1 MSNETSRKKLE
12 LRPLEIGVGAG
23 AAVVTAFASS
33 YLGTAGTLTGA
44 AVASAIGTVSTSV
57 LRASADR
64 GAESLRRTT
73 ERLRT
78 SRTGPELASHQIDP
92 DGSRLAGA
100 ADLPGEDQPAAEET
114 GPVLGMTAQG
124 TSGIGSGTGT
134 LATTAGRRRVRP
146 RWVVLG
152 AGAAASF
159 ALALGAITGI
169 ESAAG
174 KPLAAITGGES
185 GGGTTLERATGNDPG
200 SSDTD
205 PQPSTTPSPTSTP
218 SEEPTATPTESAG
231 SSTETDLTEE
241 PSATGSPQPTLS
253 RSPAPSAT
261 ATVPEPEPTGAP
273 TP

>member
-1 MSNETSRKKLE
+1 MSNETKKLE

-44 AVASAIGTVSTSV
+44 ALASAVGTVSTSV

-64 GAESLRRTT
+64 GTESLRRTT

-78 SRTGPELASHQIDP
+78 TRTGPELASHQIDP

-100 ADLPGEDQPAAEET
+100 PDLPGEDQPAAEET
-114 GPVLGMTAQG
+114 GPVLGVTGAG
-124 TSGIGSGTGT
+124 TTGIGSGTGT
-134 LATTAGRRRVRP
+134 LATTAGRRGVRP

-169 ESAAG
+169 ETAAG

-185 GGGTTLERATGNDPG
+185 GGGTTLERATGNTPA

-205 PQPSTTPSPTSTP
+205 PEPSTTSTPTSTP
-218 SEEPTATPTESAG
+218 SGEPAATPTESAG
-231 SSTETDLTEE
+231 TDSVPAEE
-241 PSATGSPQPTLS
+241 PSATGSPEATRSP
-253 RSPAPSAT
+253 SPAPSAT
-261 ATVPEPEPTGAP
+261 APVPAP
-273 TP
+273 TATGIPTP

>member
-169 ESAAG
+169 ETAAG

-185 GGGTTLERATGNDPG
+185 GGGTTLERATGNTPAP
-200 SSDTD
+200 SDTD
-205 PQPSTTPSPTSTP
+205 PEPSTTSTPTSTP
-218 SEEPTATPTESAG
+218 SGEPAATPTESAG
-231 SSTETDLTEE
+231 TESVPAEE
-241 PSATGSPQPTLS
+241 PSATGSPGATRSP
-253 RSPAPSAT
+253 SPAPSAT
-261 ATVPEPEPTGAP
+261 APVPAP
-273 TP
+273 TATGIPTP